1 MTSRKLDVS
10 EEDWKSLEYR
20 TAKLEE
26 ARREAR
32 LAPGIPVV
40 IRLRVGKLY
49 LELAKIIYHARRPLG
64 ASLLPTKRFKWQDD

>member
-1 MTSRKLDVS
+1 MTSRKLDVT
-10 EEDWKSLEYR
+10 EEQWKSLEYR

-40 IRLRVGKLY
+40 IRLKVGKLY
-49 LELAKIIYHARRPLG
+49 LEQAKIIYHARRPLG
-64 ASLLPTKRFKWQDD
+64 RFLPPTKRFGLPDD